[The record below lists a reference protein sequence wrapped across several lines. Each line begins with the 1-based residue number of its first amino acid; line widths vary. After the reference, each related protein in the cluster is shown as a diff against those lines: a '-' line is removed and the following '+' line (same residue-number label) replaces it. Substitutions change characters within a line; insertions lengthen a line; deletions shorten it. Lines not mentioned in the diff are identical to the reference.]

1 MEKAVISTIDETAN
15 DNHINSIKYLTGFKT
30 FGIPFGQVCR
40 LMYKLCDSIISQDK
54 LKHLTPSNI
63 YNILY
68 VFGNVKMDAHTKF
81 MYLIEPHV
89 LKHIDSF
96 KPDSLANIVIWYS
109 KMHIG
114 SAELI
119 KIMFEQVVSYADK
132 LSIDHITKLLNAM
145 IGEFF
150 SKDVQID
157 GSNYVVPLVKAAMKQ
172 LDKVTPLQLNL
183 LVSVLHRYKV
193 TDKAYY
199 ELLAIT
205 FSKHYDQYKL
215 YQKSSIIYKITTS
228 KIDEASIYNRTQQ
241 TLREY
246 LSMFLFNDELN
257 KHGEFDAV
265 KLSLEGIFSKRQMV
279 YLQEM
284 QHKTAAEGDSKLLS
298 TIGSD
303 SITDV
308 AKVEQALKHF
318 KSNIVSFAKILWW
331 YLVFASIRIKSGDRQ
346 TIDYALVSSSVE
358 TINAMLSKIPA
369 DYSFVVHDEVRYII
383 EQINETLLLRV
394 YDVAYKK
401 RITLPSHTVFDESQQ
416 ADN

>member
-1 MEKAVISTIDETAN
+1 
-15 DNHINSIKYLTGFKT
+15 
-30 FGIPFGQVCR
+30 
-40 LMYKLCDSIISQDK
+40 
-54 LKHLTPSNI
+54 
-63 YNILY
+63 
-68 VFGNVKMDAHTKF
+68 
-81 MYLIEPHV
+81 
-89 LKHIDSF
+89 
-96 KPDSLANIVIWYS
+96 
-109 KMHIG
+109 MHIG

-119 KIMFEQVVSYADK
+119 KILFEQVVSFADK

-246 LSMFLFNDELN
+246 LSMFLFNDDLN

-303 SITDV
+303 NTTDV

-318 KSNIVSFAKILWW
+318 KSNIVSFAKILW
-331 YLVFASIRIKSGDRQ
+331 
-346 TIDYALVSSSVE
+346 
-358 TINAMLSKIPA
+358 
-369 DYSFVVHDEVRYII
+369 
-383 EQINETLLLRV
+383 
-394 YDVAYKK
+394 
-401 RITLPSHTVFDESQQ
+401 
-416 ADN
+416 